1 MGYSKEQIE
10 YLLSLRGLPRAQVA
24 ALFNSKF
31 GTNIHESSFFKIA
44 KRYDPTFV
52 FSGHA
57 NKYTDEEDEFLKENR
72 PKYDIHKL
80 TAKFNK
86 TFGESRTESSIKTYC
101 QKKGYSA
108 GSDGRFTKGHA
119 PWTTGLTRDEILGH
133 FSEEG
138 AERRKYGLSFRK
150 IYRVGDTVYR
160 RINGKIYP
168 YIMVSED
175 LTVPWKKRLYPK
187 TRYVWEREHGAIPE
201 GHVII
206 PLDGDICNTDI
217 SNLRCVSNKHK
228 IQLTANDWWDIPA
241 DLKDTAL
248 TWIDLVDEI
257 ADAQES
263 HNFYTSYNE
272 EEVQTNEDYWT

>member
-10 YLLSLRGLPRAQVA
+10 YLLSLRGLPRAKMA

-31 GTNIHESSFFKIA
+31 GTNIHESSFPRIA

-52 FSGHA
+52 FSGHV

-108 GSDGRFTKGHA
+108 GSSGKFTVGHT
-119 PWTTGLTRDEILGH
+119 PWTAGLTREEIRSHFTDEGL
-133 FSEEG
+133 
-138 AERRKYGLSFRK
+138 ERQNYGLSFRK
-150 IYRVGDTVYR
+150 VHHIGDTVYR
-160 RINGKIYP
+160 TINGKIYP
-168 YIMVSED
+168 YILISED
-175 LTVPWKKRLYPK
+175 PTIPWRKRLSPK
-187 TRYVWEREHGAIPE
+187 NRFVWEQEHGPIPD
-201 GHVII
+201 GCVVI

-217 SNLRCVSNKHK
+217 SNLRCVSNRHK
-228 IQLTANDWWDIPA
+228 IQFTWNDWWNIPA

-248 TWIDLVDEI
+248 TWLDLVDEI

>member
-24 ALFNSKF
+24 ALFNEKF
-31 GTNIHESSFFKIA
+31 GTNIHESSFTRIA
-44 KRYDPTFV
+44 KRYDPSFV
-52 FSGHA
+52 FSGHT
-57 NKYTDEEDEFLKENR
+57 NKYSDEEDEFLKENR
-72 PKYDIHKL
+72 PKYDIHEL
-80 TAKFNK
+80 TARFNDV
-86 TFGESRTESSIKTYC
+86 FGGSRTESSIKTYC

-108 GSDGRFTKGHA
+108 GSDGRFAKGHA
-119 PWTTGLTRDEILGH
+119 PWTAGLTGDEIRSH
-133 FSEEG
+133 FSEDG
-138 AERRKYGLSFRK
+138 LERRKYGLSFRQV
-150 IYRVGDTVYR
+150 YHVGDTVYR
-160 RINGKIYP
+160 KINGKIYP
-168 YIMVSED
+168 YILISED
-175 LTVPWKKRLYPK
+175 KTIPWKKRLYPK
-187 TRYVWEREHGAIPE
+187 NRFVWEQEYGLIPE

-217 SNLRCVSNKHK
+217 SNLRCVSNRHK
-228 IQLTANDWWDIPA
+228 IQFTWNDWWDIPA

-248 TWIDLVDEI
+248 TWLNLVDEI

>member
-10 YLLSLRGLPRAQVA
+10 YLLSLRGLPRAKVA

-31 GTNIHESSFFKIA
+31 GTNIHKSSIRRIA

-52 FSGHA
+52 FSGHT

-80 TAKFNK
+80 TAEFNK
-86 TFGESRTESSIKTYC
+86 TFGESRTESSIKCHC

-108 GSDGRFTKGHA
+108 GSDGRFATGHA
-119 PWTTGLTRDEILGH
+119 PWTTGLTRDEILSH

-160 RINGKIYP
+160 RINGKVYP

-201 GHVII
+201 GYVII

-228 IQLTANDWWDIPA
+228 IQLTANDWWDIPS

-248 TWIDLVDEI
+248 TLIDLVDEI
-257 ADAQES
+257 ADAQKS
-263 HNFYTSYNE
+263 HNFYTSFNE
-272 EEVQTNEDYWT
+272 GGTEE